1 MVDVSTYFDALLGH
15 ADTGFSNVTPAIKW
29 QISPVPGKIDLSAT
43 LGAGLPTG
51 TKAIAGPGAQPYLE
65 FPWSWE
71 LSDGWSVNGMLTN
84 FVAPAAYVNRLSTE
98 TTFVIER
105 EIGKNTSCSS
115 NMSAIINS
123 MAAPAISSTPAGA
136 IASPT
141 PRRSISTSA
150 STATRRPISLA
161 SAIRSDLITCSDGIF
176 GSSKLGWRVRTCNVG
191 RSFGSKS
198 RQSPPEQHRHAAV
211 DSLKVLDP
219 NVWTRRAL
227 QEKAVRLGCTVL
239 HQCIRPR
246 IGAHAPDHH
255 GNPRASDLING
266 HASKGSW
273 GHQFSGALERP
284 FLHLVC
290 FSRRPR

>member
-1 MVDVSTYFDALLGH
+1 MYAQLS
-15 ADTGFSNVTPAIKW
+15 
-29 QISPVPGKIDLSAT
+29 IS
-43 LGAGLPTG
+43 
-51 TKAIAGPGAQPYLE
+51 AGP
-65 FPWSWE
+65 
-71 LSDGWSVNGMLTN
+71 
-84 FVAPAAYVNRLSTE
+84 AP
-98 TTFVIER
+98 
-105 EIGKNTSCSS
+105 
-115 NMSAIINS
+115 MSARVVIVV
-123 MAAPAISSTPAGA
+123 
-136 IASPT
+136 ASA
-141 PRRSISTSA
+141 A
-150 STATRRPISLA
+150 STTTRRPISLA

-176 GSSKLGWRVRTCNVG
+176 GISKLGWRAAPATSARASGQNRGKVRAT
-191 RSFGSKS
+191 
-198 RQSPPEQHRHAAV
+198 PPKQHRHAV
-211 DSLKVLDP
+211 VKCSEVLDP

-290 FSRRPR
+290 FSRRPRWEKR

>member
-1 MVDVSTYFDALLGH
+1 MVRGGGIPTWPLAFMPIGRMGPPLRSFAADAHDCIMVQVLRPTGYKVVARFEPRPKAGSPLIVIPTAPTVIVLAPQVGLARAEHAARLGDLDRSWRVGVAKLGSRRRNGLQIEQETNKGQKYAPYLNLLTKKAPYKG
-15 ADTGFSNVTPAIKW
+15 
-29 QISPVPGKIDLSAT
+29 
-43 LGAGLPTG
+43 LGADSEEKHEP
-51 TKAIAGPGAQPYLE
+51 A
-65 FPWSWE
+65 
-71 LSDGWSVNGMLTN
+71 SDIDT
-84 FVAPAAYVNRLSTE
+84 
-98 TTFVIER
+98 
-105 EIGKNTSCSS
+105 
-115 NMSAIINS
+115 
-123 MAAPAISSTPAGA
+123 
-136 IASPT
+136 
-141 PRRSISTSA
+141 
-150 STATRRPISLA
+150 
-161 SAIRSDLITCSDGIF
+161 
-176 GSSKLGWRVRTCNVG
+176 
-191 RSFGSKS
+191 
-198 RQSPPEQHRHAAV
+198 AAV

-290 FSRRPR
+290 FSRRPRWEKR